1 MHSVIPTIEFDDN
14 IKMNLAITSLSS
26 EHLVRLWVLYFLVI
40 IYCHLKHKQNAI
52 LVDLCLSKENYLGG
66 SLDYMFLVLSIN

>member
-1 MHSVIPTIEFDDN
+1 MGVIFSCYN
-14 IKMNLAITSLSS
+14 ILSFKI
-26 EHLVRLWVLYFLVI
+26 L
-40 IYCHLKHKQNAI
+40 KQNTI